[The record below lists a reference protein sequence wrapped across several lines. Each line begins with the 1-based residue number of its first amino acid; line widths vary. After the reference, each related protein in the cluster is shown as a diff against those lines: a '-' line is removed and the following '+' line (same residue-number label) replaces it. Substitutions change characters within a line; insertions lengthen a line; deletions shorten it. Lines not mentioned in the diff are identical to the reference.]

1 LAWARVNIF
10 GATIRHCS
18 VVADNHDAVEHR
30 STPIAEAVA
39 VKLYEPKL
47 SPLIVTVDP
56 PLSAPLLRTSSSKD
70 VLATGESKVKAV
82 TALVPTTSPT
92 VTLVYAGLRLLAG
105 PPIRHWAV
113 VTEVHAEV
121 VHCASRIATAVGVKP

>member
-1 LAWARVNIF
+1 MLALFVGMYSLTD
-10 GATIRHCS
+10 GAS
-18 VVADNHDAVEHR
+18 NV
-30 STPIAEAVA
+30 
-39 VKLYEPKL
+39 
-47 SPLIVTVDP
+47 
-56 PLSAPLLRTSSSKD
+56 
-70 VLATGESKVKAV
+70 KVKVV
-82 TALVPTTSPT
+82 TALVPTTAPT

>member
-1 LAWARVNIF
+1 MRDTMHMQAHAGRSEP
-10 GATIRHCS
+10 HCIEE
-18 VVADNHDAVEHR
+18 D
-30 STPIAEAVA
+30 STQ
-39 VKLYEPKL
+39 
-47 SPLIVTVDP
+47 
-56 PLSAPLLRTSSSKD
+56 
-70 VLATGESKVKAV
+70 SKVKAV